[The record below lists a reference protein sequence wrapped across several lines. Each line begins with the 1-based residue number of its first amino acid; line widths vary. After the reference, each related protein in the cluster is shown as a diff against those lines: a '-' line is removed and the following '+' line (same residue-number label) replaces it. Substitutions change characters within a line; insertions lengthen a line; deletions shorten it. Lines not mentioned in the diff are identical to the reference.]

1 MHYDWYKVVEG
12 GDDVSFG
19 LDSAVFELTNVQSA
33 DEGYYYCIVTNLS
46 GQVQSDSAFLTAGR
60 VMARWEFED
69 NFLDE
74 TGNGWDGVM
83 VGGDPNFTG
92 GISGRAIEFLGDSKL
107 YIEIPGSN
115 EGLGFDIYLGYS
127 LTAWVKTTQGGWG
140 SIISKSTRES
150 DDTEPYEGIV
160 LSHWEQWAAHQIRGV
175 GDAWGWMPIFD
186 EQWHFIVGSYDA
198 QTGMVGVYV
207 DGLFEE
213 EIGPVYTFSIT
224 SEPFIIGN
232 ELTTTQPDSST
243 APFEGLV
250 DDLRVYNYPLP
261 ATEVGQRYAEYA
273 GAFCLSNPAP
283 DLSGDCVVNIED
295 VAILAAG
302 WLECNLFPDCVDVIE

>member
-1 MHYDWYKVVEG
+1 MDK
-12 GDDVSFG
+12 
-19 LDSAVFELTNVQSA
+19 T
-33 DEGYYYCIVTNLS
+33 
-46 GQVQSDSAFLTAGR
+46 
-60 VMARWEFED
+60 D
-69 NFLDE
+69 ND
-74 TGNGWDGVM
+74 WDGVV

-92 GISGRAIEFLGDSKL
+92 GINGKAIEFLGDSNL

-115 EGLGFDIYLGYS
+115 DGLGFDMYLGYS
-127 LTAWVKTTQGGWG
+127 LSAWVKTNQGGWG
-140 SIISKSTRES
+140 AIISKSTRES
-150 DDTEPYEGIV
+150 DDTEPFEGIV
-160 LSHWEQWAAHQIRGV
+160 LSHWEEWAAHQVRGV

-198 QTGMVGVYV
+198 QTGMAGIYV

-232 ELTTTQPDSST
+232 ELTTTEPSST
-243 APFEGLV
+243 SSPFEGLV

-261 ATEVGQRYAEYA
+261 ATEIGQRYAEYA
-273 GAFCLSNPAP
+273 GAFCVGNPES

-295 VAILAAG
+295 LAMLAAG
-302 WLECNLFPDCVDVIE
+302 WLECNLFPDCVDIIE